1 MTNLEQAIKNSLD
14 VENELNRAKRELRR
28 HPSMEL
34 RIDVRGLQSMFEK
47 TLDLVEEARSAL

>member
-34 RIDVRGLQSMFEK
+34 RIDVRGLHTKFQK

>member
-14 VENELNRAKRELRR
+14 VENELNQAKRELRR

-34 RIDVRGLQSMFEK
+34 RIDVRGLQTMFEK
-47 TLDLVEEARSAL
+47 TLVLVEEAKKVL